1 MKEKK
6 FISTDVFLGVFCF
19 IFAVIFLV
27 QSLHFP
33 DQVGFFPSLVLG
45 LMLVFSL
52 TVMGQG
58 IYKTVRTRKGTAD
71 YTNPE
76 LKKFPFVVLATIVI
90 YVFCMQ
96 KIGFFVST
104 AVFLPCE
111 MLLFGQRK
119 VLPIIISTV
128 VVLLF
133 LYFVFVGQL
142 NVYMPAGL
150 LF

>member
-6 FISTDVFLGVFCF
+6 FISTDIFLGVFCA

-27 QSLHFP
+27 QAIQFP
-33 DQVGFFPSLVLG
+33 DQVGFFPSLVLSG
-45 LMLVFSL
+45 MLIFSL
-52 TVMGQG
+52 IEAGQG
-58 IYKTVRTRKGTAD
+58 IYKTVRTRRGTAD

-76 LKKFPFVVLATIVI
+76 LKKFPFVVLATIII

-119 VLPIIISTV
+119 ILSIIISTV
-128 VVLLF
+128 IVLVF

-142 NVYMPAGL
+142 NVYMPDGI